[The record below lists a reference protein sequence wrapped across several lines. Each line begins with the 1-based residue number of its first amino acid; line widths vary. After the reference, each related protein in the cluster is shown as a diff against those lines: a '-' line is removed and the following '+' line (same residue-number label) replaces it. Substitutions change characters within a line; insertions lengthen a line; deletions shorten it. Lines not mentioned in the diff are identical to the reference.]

1 MRIDLLYN
9 PVFAKNTKNEDSEER
24 SVHKVHEHRNRRNDA
39 VVLDKDEGYA
49 RGLMVISGG
58 SSGIGEACVR
68 KYLANNYLVFN
79 LDLADNNLLSK
90 QEHYNY
96 LHVDV
101 TSEEQISKA
110 LTDITAKHKK
120 IDVLIAS
127 AGAHL
132 SATIENTSSEQ
143 LQALLNLNLL
153 SVYWLIRYT
162 VPIMK
167 QHKNGSIVIIGSD
180 QCSIAKPN
188 SAVYGMTKAAVNHL
202 AKSTALDYAKH
213 NIRANCIGAGTVDTP
228 LYRNAITRYSVSSG
242 IDLAQIEEEEALQ
255 QPLGRVGK
263 AEEIAELAYFLGQ
276 DNVSYITGA
285 LIPIDGGYIVR

>member
-1 MRIDLLYN
+1 MKIML
-9 PVFAKNTKNEDSEER
+9 
-24 SVHKVHEHRNRRNDA
+24 
-39 VVLDKDEGYA
+39 
-49 RGLMVISGG
+49 ISGG
-58 SSGIGEACVR
+58 SSGIGEACIS

-79 LDLADNNLLSK
+79 LDLADNLRFNK
-90 QEHYNY
+90 EANYNY

-101 TSEEQISKA
+101 TNEQEISKA
-110 LTDITAKHKK
+110 IAAIVAKHKK

-132 SATIENTSSEQ
+132 SATIESTSSEQ

-167 QHKNGSIVIIGSD
+167 QHENGSIILMGSD
-180 QCSIAKPN
+180 QCTIAKSN

-202 AKSTALDYAKH
+202 AKSTALDYAKY

-228 LYRNAITRYSVSSG
+228 LYRNAITRYSVRSG
-242 IDLAQIEEEEALQ
+242 IDLAQIEEDEALQ

-263 AEEIAELAYFLGQ
+263 PEEVAELAYFLGQ

-285 LIPIDGGYIVR
+285 LIPIDGGYIVK

>member
-1 MRIDLLYN
+1 M
-9 PVFAKNTKNEDSEER
+9 
-24 SVHKVHEHRNRRNDA
+24 KV
-39 VVLDKDEGYA
+39 
-49 RGLMVISGG
+49 MVISGG

-68 KYLANNYLVFN
+68 KYLVNSYLVFN
-79 LDLADNNLLSK
+79 LDLEDNSLLNK
-90 QEHYNY
+90 EEHYNY

-101 TSEEQISKA
+101 TNEGQISKA
-110 LTDITAKHKK
+110 IANIVAKQKK

-143 LQALLNLNLL
+143 LQVMLNLNLL

-162 VPIMK
+162 VPIM
-167 QHKNGSIVIIGSD
+167 QQQENGSIIIMGSD
-180 QCSIAKPN
+180 QCTIAKPN

-202 AKSTALDYAKH
+202 AKSTALDYARY

-228 LYRNAITRYSVSSG
+228 LYRNAITRYSVRSG
-242 IDLAQIEEEEALQ
+242 IDLAQIEEDEAVQ

-285 LIPIDGGYIVR
+285 LIPIDGGYTTR